1 MAIKAGNIV
10 IGGVSHNDANIKP
23 VEPVKTV
30 FIEKNVSSLQDNV
43 AIVGGKP
50 KKFNKISRYM
60 LDMLTTEE

>member
-10 IGGVSHNDANIKP
+10 VGTTPLQPEAKSGPKDVIFVEKAP
-23 VEPVKTV
+23 VQENHTV
-30 FIEKNVSSLQDNV
+30 MID
-43 AIVGGKP
+43 GKP

>member
-10 IGGVSHNDANIKP
+10 IGGVSSEDGKAKSI
-23 VEPVKTV
+23 EPVKTV
-30 FIEKNVSSLQDNV
+30 FVEKNISSLQDNV
-43 AIVGGKP
+43 VIVGGKP